1 MAMKIST
8 ETLLGI
14 RYKLMLMVVP
24 ISGPSYIYGG
34 GMSVIKNFSASEC
47 TLKKK
52 NNSIFY
58 HAVRESIVMGES
70 LTGNVGT
77 NNHYSDLYTNVLYGG
92 KRKLHVS
99 NLLYDIYD
107 DL

>member
-34 GMSVIKNFSASEC
+34 GMSVIQNVQYPEC

-52 NNSIFY
+52 NNSICY
-58 HAVRESIVMGES
+58 HAICDSVAVVES
-70 LTGNVGT
+70 LTGHIPT
-77 NNHYSDLYTNVLYGG
+77 N
-92 KRKLHVS
+92 
-99 NLLYDIYD
+99 
-107 DL
+107 

>member
-1 MAMKIST
+1 MAVNISM

-34 GMSVIKNFSASEC
+34 GMSVIKSFSASEC

-52 NNSIFY
+52 NNYICY
-58 HAVRESIVMGES
+58 HAICESVAVVES
-70 LTGNVGT
+70 LTGHIGT
-77 NNHYSDLYTNVLYGG
+77 N
-92 KRKLHVS
+92 
-99 NLLYDIYD
+99 
-107 DL
+107 